1 MHLVLSDM
9 ADPLPPKSLEE
20 LRSNVQRQ
28 LLDQE
33 REMQLVQPFRDQL
46 REQRQ
51 QSSLAQRRRLEQDGQ
66 NGQAQSQRLMLPA
79 VRANGQLIDLQERD
93 VGGL

>member
-51 QSSLAQRRRLEQDGQ
+51 QSSLA
-66 NGQAQSQRLMLPA
+66 
-79 VRANGQLIDLQERD
+79 
-93 VGGL
+93 